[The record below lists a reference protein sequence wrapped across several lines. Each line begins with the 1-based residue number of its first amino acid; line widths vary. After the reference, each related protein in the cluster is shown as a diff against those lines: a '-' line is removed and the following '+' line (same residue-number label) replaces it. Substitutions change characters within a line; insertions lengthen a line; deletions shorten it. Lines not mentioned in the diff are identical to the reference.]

1 MEWLK
6 DLLGIQVR
14 YEHQL
19 PFRLPNYIQERYR
32 IQPAV
37 LDGLEVLFL
46 SPADRL
52 EPAATLKK
60 PMARAEEKTGRR
72 VILVLKS
79 LTTRQKEA
87 LIRKRIPFLVEKKQ
101 VYLPFMGIYLQN
113 RDAAAAPFRKEILP
127 SSQLLLLSFIY
138 QGAAPLSFSQA
149 GQKLALTATSIS
161 RAARQLEE
169 LELIRTRKKGTAKI
183 LFSDLP
189 ARDLF
194 EKARSCLVSPVKR
207 TVYVS
212 RDCLSEEMP
221 ESGYT
226 ALAAYSS
233 LNSPRL
239 VQYASSRI
247 GYWKDRAENSLE
259 DPEEQAAI
267 ELWRYDPQKLSDQ
280 KTVDALSLALA
291 LGEDEDERVQM
302 ALEEML
308 SQVWKKIG
316 QNQK

>member
-1 MEWLK
+1 MDWLK
-6 DLLGIQVR
+6 DLLDIQVR
-14 YEHQL
+14 YENQL
-19 PFRLPNYIQERYR
+19 PLQLPNYFQERYR
-32 IQPAV
+32 IQPVV
-37 LDGLEVLFL
+37 LDGLEALFL
-46 SPADRL
+46 SPSDHP
-52 EPAATLKK
+52 EPAVTLKK
-60 PMARAEEKTGRR
+60 HMARAEEKTGRR
-72 VILVLKS
+72 AILVLKS
-79 LTTRQKEA
+79 LTTRQKKA
-87 LIRKRIPFLVEKKQ
+87 LIRQRIPFLVEKKQ

-113 RDAAAAPFRKEILP
+113 RDSAAAPCRKEILP

-149 GQKLALTATSIS
+149 GRKLALTATSIS

-183 LFSDLP
+183 LFSDLS

-212 RDCLSEEMP
+212 RECLSEEMP

-226 ALAAYSS
+226 ALSAYSS
-233 LNSPRL
+233 LSSPRL
-239 VQYASSRI
+239 VQYASNRI
-247 GYWKDRAENSLE
+247 GCWKDRAENSLQ

-280 KTVDALSLALA
+280 KTVDSLSLALA

-308 SQVWKKIG
+308 DQVWKKIE